1 MPTTPT
7 LDHLVVA
14 ANDLEAGRDW
24 LERQVGCP
32 LEPGGRHTD
41 YGTHNLLLSLG
52 PDAYLELIAPEPGT
66 TPGRARWFE
75 LDTPAMR
82 ERLAAGPALV
92 HWVARVE
99 SLAGVPEVRELTRG
113 PNRWALTVP
122 ADGSLPLGGAAP
134 SLIQWHTPP
143 PSAALP
149 DRDIRLA
156 ELVLT
161 TPDPVA
167 LEAQLGGIAPVRVMA
182 GPTALRARL
191 TTPHGSIEI
200 GGSR

>member
-7 LDHLVVA
+7 LDHLVFA
-14 ANDLEAGRDW
+14 ANDLAAGRDW

-122 ADGSLPLGGAAP
+122 PDGSLPLGGVAP

-143 PSAALP
+143 PSVALP
-149 DRDIRLA
+149 DRGIRLA

-161 TPDPVA
+161 TPEPVA

-191 TTPHGSIEI
+191 TTPHGSTEI